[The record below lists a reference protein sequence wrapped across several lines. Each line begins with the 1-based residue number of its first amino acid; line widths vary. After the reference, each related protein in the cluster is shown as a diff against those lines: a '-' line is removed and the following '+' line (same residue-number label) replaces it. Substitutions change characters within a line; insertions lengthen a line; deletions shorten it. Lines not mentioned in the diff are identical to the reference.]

1 MNNFIFF
8 IIPILI
14 APIIFLIFKGN
25 KKTKKI
31 NYVSSSNKKN
41 FDFLGIDDVKIPEKI
56 KELDIEEVLEN
67 IQERFKIFTILKY
80 LDKKEDDL
88 YDSEWNSWEMG
99 LFIYALQSK
108 RNFLIPE
115 PTTVFHK
122 VICNLNKKQVEEE
135 LKNIFLKFNK
145 ISLKESIALK
155 SQIIWS
161 PREVSIILYYFVLVR
176 EF

>member
-88 YDSEWNSWEMG
+88 RSQH
-99 LFIYALQSK
+99 QSDH
-108 RNFLIPE
+108 F
-115 PTTVFHK
+115 
-122 VICNLNKKQVEEE
+122 Q
-135 LKNIFLKFNK
+135 
-145 ISLKESIALK
+145 
-155 SQIIWS
+155 
-161 PREVSIILYYFVLVR
+161 R
-176 EF
+176 EFPCSQRSDRKSGGPRQWTVLHPGSFLLTDQTR